1 MRAVSSSRAIARDA
15 TRDVTRA
22 FIRRTSPRD
31 SSRVAPSGR
40 LSRAPTRR
48 ADRVAS
54 SVARVAR
61 AAATTARIRDARA
74 GFAGG
79 GAMAIRR
86 ARVAPASAP
95 RARRGLAT
103 RTTVSRRAIVPDRD
117 DGARARDE
125 TRGETRA
132 GRAGRERGASE
143 GERERERA
151 RREYRAYRARRTE
164 VGNDARARE
173 DASTSRGTA
182 GADADAEA
190 AARRGH
196 AEALRA
202 GDVDG
207 AVKALATLARR
218 GEGEARTTRAVV
230 SKAMAKSLAKSHK
243 GFMKQCV
250 KTYRMDAA
258 LRYARLFD
266 ARDRDFARGKDLYC
280 TVIYLCGREEGSNQ
294 WNIAREAFELRRDEA
309 GLEPDPYAYSALVC
323 AAGRCGKARTAR
335 EVFEEANAVNAVD
348 AVVYNAYIDV
358 CAHGGDYDGAR
369 ATLERMKTTPNC
381 APNIRSYNGVI
392 SAATRKKHFPG
403 AMWAWEE
410 IKAANLQ
417 PTMITYGAM
426 LAAGAA
432 ADDVDV
438 RWSEDLFA
446 QALESGACGNAGND
460 HMVTSMLQTYAR
472 GVALEQIDRDV
483 AMERGERV
491 VQALIEDAQWD
502 ERRAE
507 STPNGRV
514 WSALITLCARC
525 GRAARAIEV
534 LKIMISSRSHRVG
547 HEWLHLTY
555 ALTSALEAS
564 KEGIEYFVRVQ
575 REIEQS
581 PAMVRDCTG
590 VRNGLIATHLHFGD
604 FKSAFKVYDDFK
616 NDIFKYRKAHEEN
629 WNARARRGLE
639 RQLPDTITYNSLIYA
654 CADDDVKAMGL
665 YHDMVSNGI
674 NPTVR
679 TYVALIVALS
689 RSKRGSKVTEAEKLF
704 KAAIDDGVT
713 PNEFLF
719 TALMDAQ
726 VKANRPLS
734 AFETYARMIEAD
746 VNCTTVTFGCALQA
760 CCYVEDVEESVERAY
775 SVLRDMT
782 ERDVQMNDWCSN
794 TFLRVISRAG
804 RIEEMLEEVK
814 KTVRRKGK
822 LEQETLEAIIRAL
835 CSAGYVERA
844 NRFISMMNSRNL
856 EPSEHTFKEF
866 IVASSRDGFVDWAW
880 ESYKRFT
887 RLGHKLDAS
896 TRSALVAVLSVA
908 STSPDPDDAELLLAR
923 AIGVFEAAFKR
934 ADEDDGPQVLD
945 VIDAEARCALIVAM
959 ARSEK
964 LDRALDIWRDS
975 PKAQSFSKARKHTSS
990 EGNDYIGDVRAMY
1003 ECLIEVCCHEDRID
1017 DALEVFDHLK
1027 DAGVRVSTVTLAFL
1041 ESSCRRCRVEEWRMF
1056 DVCAQMRAQ
1065 VEQKNEGR
1073 LAKPT
1078 KMSHHVRDDGDIASE
1093 LATDGLGGEQKT
1105 SAWRKNV
1112 D

>member
-1 MRAVSSSRAIARDA
+1 M
-15 TRDVTRA
+15 
-22 FIRRTSPRD
+22 
-31 SSRVAPSGR
+31 VA
-40 LSRAPTRR
+40 
-48 ADRVAS
+48 
-54 SVARVAR
+54 
-61 AAATTARIRDARA
+61 
-74 GFAGG
+74 
-79 GAMAIRR
+79 
-86 ARVAPASAP
+86 
-95 RARRGLAT
+95 
-103 RTTVSRRAIVPDRD
+103 RRAIVPDRD

-132 GRAGRERGASE
+132 GRGRERGASE

-151 RREYRAYRARRTE
+151 RREYRAYRARRTD
-164 VGNDARARE
+164 VGMDARAWE
-173 DASTSRGTA
+173 GTSTSYGTD

-218 GEGEARTTRAVV
+218 GEGDARMTRAVV

-243 GFMKQCV
+243 GFMKLCV

-266 ARDRDFARGKDLYC
+266 ACDRDFARGKDLYC

-348 AVVYNAYIDV
+348 TVVYNAYIDV

-410 IKAANLQ
+410 IETANLQ

-472 GVALEQIDRDV
+472 GVALEQIERDV
-483 AMERGERV
+483 AMERGESV

-534 LKIMISSRSHRVG
+534 LKIMISTRSHRVG

-564 KEGIEYFVRVQ
+564 KEGIEYFARVQ

-689 RSKRGSKVTEAEKLF
+689 RSKRGSKVTEAEKIF

-726 VKANRPLS
+726 VKGNRPLS

-856 EPSEHTFKEF
+856 EPREQTFKEF

-887 RLGHKLDAS
+887 RLGHKLDAG
-896 TRSALVAVLSVA
+896 TRSALVTVLSVA

-934 ADEDDGPQVLD
+934 ADEDNGPQVLD

-1078 KMSHHVRDDGDIASE
+1078 KMSHHVRDDGNIASE